1 MFGRAVYNV
10 TSRKSIETD
19 IRIESKDVL
28 TLGEPL
34 EVEDGMLRWFVSD
47 NMIALKLVFDIPRLI
62 DFEIMVR
69 NSIHN

>member
-19 IRIESKDVL
+19 NRIESKDIL
-28 TLGEPL
+28 TLGEAL
-34 EVEDGMLRWFVSD
+34 EVEDGMLRWFASD
-47 NMIALKLVFDIPRLI
+47 NTTALKLVFDIPGLI

-69 NSIHN
+69 NPIHT

>member
-28 TLGEPL
+28 TLGDPL

>member
-28 TLGEPL
+28 TLGEAL
-34 EVEDGMLRWFVSD
+34 EVENGMLRWFVSD
-47 NMIALKLVFDIPRLI
+47 NMTALKLVFDIPRLI
-62 DFEIMVR
+62 YFEIMVR
-69 NSIHN
+69 NSIHT

>member
-1 MFGRAVYNV
+1 MFERAVYNV

-19 IRIESKDVL
+19 IRVESKDIL
-28 TLGEPL
+28 TLGEAL

-47 NMIALKLVFDIPRLI
+47 NMIALKLVFDIPGLI

-69 NSIHN
+69 NFIHT